1 MAVLENHGSNKNL
14 IQQRLIGTIL
24 SNVNDAYKQIKHRCK
39 LVQDVITRYSRGD
52 IYIDATT
59 VKEISSFAPP
69 FVTNILRKQK
79 RSILSTISDYNI
91 TNQNQYYITDEDE
104 SFLEDEEEETK
115 QPTKTF
121 MIEGVAP
128 ILFQEYIKRTQKV

>member
-1 MAVLENHGSNKNL
+1 
-14 IQQRLIGTIL
+14 
-24 SNVNDAYKQIKHRCK
+24 
-39 LVQDVITRYSRGD
+39 VQDVITRYSRGD
-52 IYIDATT
+52 IYIDTTT
-59 VKEISSFAPP
+59 VKGISSFAPP

-91 TNQNQYYITDEDE
+91 TNQNQYYITDEDA
-104 SFLEDEEEETK
+104 SFLEDEEEAT

-128 ILFQEYIKRTQKV
+128 ILFQVYIKRTQKV